1 MPEKTVNE
9 IPRDLRVLF
18 TKAADTAQREGYDY
32 AITMFCQVLEKEPG
46 FFDARK
52 ALRIAQARKNAGAST
67 GFFKKM
73 MSGAGSSPQIAKAKM
88 ALGKNPGEAM
98 AIAEQVLNSDPNNS
112 FAHRIIVDA
121 AQALEFPKTAVLSLE
136 TLVHNSPKDK
146 SLVVEF
152 ANTVAVSGVSANEIG
167 RASCRERV

>member
-32 AITMFCQVLEKEPG
+32 AITMFCQVLEREPA
-46 FFDARK
+46 FYDARK
-52 ALRIAQARKNAGAST
+52 ALRIAQAKKGGGATT

-73 MSGAGSSPQIAKAKM
+73 MSNAGSSPQIAKAKM
-88 ALGKNPGEAM
+88 ALHKNPAEAM
-98 AIAEQVLNSDPNNS
+98 AIAEEILNGDPNNS

-121 AQALEFPKTAVLSLE
+121 AHALELPKTAVLSLE
-136 TLVHNSPKDK
+136 TLVHSSPKDK
-146 SLVVEF
+146 ALVVE
-152 ANTVAVSGVSANEIG
+152 
-167 RASCRERV
+167 